1 MRYPM
6 PMPTA
11 PIGILQDFRPIGHT
25 MRIDEPLWPVVRE
38 TARQILRCENI
49 VLKIPERFTNDFQ
62 QLLLEM
68 SDFQPAKI
76 EFPVMTVGMMDEVFI
91 HQKMDN
97 QNSNLLIAYIGLIE
111 PETHVRWVKMKVE
124 EGWNEIMLACR
135 ELLEAGYPGC
145 IGCGGPN
152 SELPW
157 DEEKNR
163 ATLI

>member
-6 PMPTA
+6 PMATA

-38 TARQILRCENI
+38 TARQILKCENL
-49 VLKIPERFTNDFQ
+49 VLSIPQKFAKDFQ
-62 QLLLEM
+62 QLILDM

-76 EFPVMTVGMMDEVFI
+76 EFPAYATVTRDEVMI
-91 HQKMDN
+91 HQKIDN
-97 QNSNLLIAYIGLIE
+97 ENSNLLIAYIGLTE
-111 PETHVRWVKMKVE
+111 PEMHVRWVKMDVG

-152 SELPW
+152 SESPW
-157 DEEKNR
+157 DEEKHR
-163 ATLI
+163 STLI